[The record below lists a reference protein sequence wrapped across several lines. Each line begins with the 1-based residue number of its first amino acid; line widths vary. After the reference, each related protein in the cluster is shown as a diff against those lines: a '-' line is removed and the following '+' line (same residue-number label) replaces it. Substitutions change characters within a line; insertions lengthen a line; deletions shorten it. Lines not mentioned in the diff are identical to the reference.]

1 MTINWWYKID
11 AQHIILVNKLCMFT
25 DNFDGGA
32 SKNANPGQFKMST

>member
-25 DNFDGGA
+25 DNFDGGQV
-32 SKNANPGQFKMST
+32 KTPIQGNLK